1 VVVGQFDCGS
11 ITGLNRAAVDTYPR
25 DGTRLVC
32 TTIDPRRIRL
42 VAGLRQGC
50 GAPPNPGRTQ
60 RTTNQTRVHTGI
72 VGRTSTNERWQAED
86 CGRRMTDKQPK
97 RPGTPTSSQNRFTHR
112 PTPANPGLTSGLPRV
127 VQGLSGDVVA
137 GDLRGQD
144 AEQVAR
150 EAQQQ
155 GDRIDRQRQPAAKP
169 VARRPAPAAGCRRI
183 C

>member
-1 VVVGQFDCGS
+1 VVMGQFDCGS
-11 ITGLNRAAVDTYPR
+11 ITGLNRAAVDAYSR

-86 CGRRMTDKQPK
+86 CGRRMTDKHPK
-97 RPGTPTSSQNRFTHR
+97 RPGGLWQRH
-112 PTPANPGLTSGLPRV
+112 PAPI
-127 VQGLSGDVVA
+127 GLSSSSA
-137 GDLRGQD
+137 GQFDCGGRTAPIRKMQ
-144 AEQVAR
+144 AT
-150 EAQQQ
+150 
-155 GDRIDRQRQPAAKP
+155 IDRLLAVIMSGA
-169 VARRPAPAAGCRRI
+169 VAVIAAGTVGYIAHYDSDSLAKRFALQLWQALS
-183 C
+183 